1 MAHGV
6 CPERGR
12 GRRCWGTDLLFG
24 SCLFWSHQARNTL
37 SFTNSPGRYTSLG
50 DRRVCPRKRDFLE
63 AHWVIMANITTR
75 FLKFYLEWLF
85 NILLVSFLFYFF
97 IKVEHSV
104 SILMSL

>member
-1 MAHGV
+1 MGFV
-6 CPERGR
+6 PRGAEA
-12 GRRCWGTDLLFG
+12 GGAGGTDLLFG

-37 SFTNSPGRYTSLG
+37 SLTNSPGRYTSLG